1 MTKQSTK
8 DFFKEYFSKE
18 EPKKKLFKPNI
29 EEDLNR
35 PHKVTLTEGQISTIL
50 YILEGYNPLDA
61 NGYDPEFREDIDKIF
76 EELEGV
82 VDTYYNNKGYKMQLS
97 LTQFQADIIKNSLK
111 LYDIE
116 MLSTSEEWREYDN
129 LFDKLAELSDT
140 SRADDFYKQS
150 PLNRNGKDLDSL

>member
-50 YILEGYNPLDA
+50 YIVEGYINPSDDYS
-61 NGYDPEFREDIDKIF
+61 YDPDFREDVDKIF

-82 VDTYYNNKGYKMQLS
+82 VDTYYG
-97 LTQFQADIIKNSLK
+97 KNE
-111 LYDIE
+111 D
-116 MLSTSEEWREYDN
+116 
-129 LFDKLAELSDT
+129 
-140 SRADDFYKQS
+140 
-150 PLNRNGKDLDSL
+150 